1 MVYKRAF
8 NKLVLIT
15 IVIFSFSSCIIN
27 DNIKDTSAR
36 IDPGNDPNFNI
47 VVNTDGGYELFNR
60 KVVVFN
66 IPIYAFTTVED
77 SKLLHVANVLAQYLD
92 NDEDGIVDNL
102 IVHDQ
107 LKANNAFLFLWK
119 TESERDSFSPPA
131 GHNGSN
137 ISADD
142 VNSIWHSNGHTGDFD
157 NSLEIL
163 WKFLSSVG
171 FESTYP
177 NVFSSQVT
185 SEIAIAMSKTHK
197 TTLYYCFEKKGVLM
211 DVNDDKSVVTHI
223 DSETYKN
230 LIEDNKDSLLRPS
243 ILFIDLNGF
252 KQINDANHS
261 VASATDE
268 QNQVVKLLDTDIQT
282 INSLCIQG
290 KANLNDTLDECTK
303 LKQQFSALENMVQ
316 KFKV

>member
-77 SKLLHVANVLAQYLD
+77 SKLLHVANILAQYLD

-185 SEIAIAMSKTHK
+185 SEIAIAMDVARGGNFQNPPATYPSGAWFTNRTATCDYACQV
-197 TTLYYCFEKKGVLM
+197 TTYSYWIMSSMLGAQENRL
-211 DVNDDKSVVTHI
+211 
-223 DSETYKN
+223 
-230 LIEDNKDSLLRPS
+230 
-243 ILFIDLNGF
+243 
-252 KQINDANHS
+252 
-261 VASATDE
+261 
-268 QNQVVKLLDTDIQT
+268 TDIQNEWT
-282 INSLCIQG
+282 LNTNDKVQNNDV
-290 KANLNDTLDECTK
+290 KAWAIFTNTNYNLPTTLPDGTYK
-303 LKQQFSALENMVQ
+303 H
-316 KFKV
+316 

>member
-77 SKLLHVANVLAQYLD
+77 SKLLHVANILAQYLD

-119 TESERDSFSPPA
+119 TQSERDSFSPPA

-157 NSLEIL
+157 NSLEML

-185 SEIAIAMSKTHK
+185 SEIAIAMDVARGGNFQNPPATYPSGAWFTNRTATCDYACQV
-197 TTLYYCFEKKGVLM
+197 TTYSYWIMSSMLGAQENRL
-211 DVNDDKSVVTHI
+211 
-223 DSETYKN
+223 
-230 LIEDNKDSLLRPS
+230 
-243 ILFIDLNGF
+243 
-252 KQINDANHS
+252 
-261 VASATDE
+261 
-268 QNQVVKLLDTDIQT
+268 TDIQDEWT
-282 INSLCIQG
+282 LNTSDKVQNSDV
-290 KANLNDTLDECTK
+290 KAWAIFTNTNYNLPTTLPDGTYK
-303 LKQQFSALENMVQ
+303 H
-316 KFKV
+316 

>member
-77 SKLLHVANVLAQYLD
+77 SKLLHVANILAQYLD

-119 TESERDSFSPPA
+119 TQSERDSFSPPA

-157 NSLEIL
+157 NSIEML

-177 NVFSSQVT
+177 NVFSSQAT
-185 SEIAIAMSKTHK
+185 SEIAIAMDVARGGSFQNPPATYPSGSWFTNSTATCDYACQV
-197 TTLYYCFEKKGVLM
+197 TTYSYWIMSSMLGAQENRL
-211 DVNDDKSVVTHI
+211 
-223 DSETYKN
+223 
-230 LIEDNKDSLLRPS
+230 
-243 ILFIDLNGF
+243 
-252 KQINDANHS
+252 
-261 VASATDE
+261 
-268 QNQVVKLLDTDIQT
+268 TDIQDEWT
-282 INSLCIQG
+282 LNTSDKVQNSDV
-290 KANLNDTLDECTK
+290 KAWAIFTNTNYNLPTTLPDGTYK
-303 LKQQFSALENMVQ
+303 H
-316 KFKV
+316 